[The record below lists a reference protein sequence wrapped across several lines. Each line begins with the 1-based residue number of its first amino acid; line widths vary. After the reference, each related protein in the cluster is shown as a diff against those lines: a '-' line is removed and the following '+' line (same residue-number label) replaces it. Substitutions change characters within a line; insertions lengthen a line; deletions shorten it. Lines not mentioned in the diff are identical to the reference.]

1 MATNTT
7 NLSLIKPDLTDKI
20 RIAQI
25 NQNMDIIDEKIGAV
39 GTTSLQSQVTPIAR
53 SVAHY
58 NKLIEN
64 GTNLNSLLE
73 TGVYKSPA
81 TTAGVNT
88 LVNCPVTTPFVLLVR
103 GDNALDGCV
112 QVICSGESVYVRRAT
127 TSGWA
132 ANWTTP
138 LIEAPMPTVYVSGT
152 TPSITCEAS
161 HKYICGEV
169 STLSITAP
177 QSGIAD
183 VVFESGATPAILTT
197 TGITFPEWFDPT
209 TDIEADTIYEIN
221 VSDGLGVVSAWS

>member
-20 RIAQI
+20 RITQI
-25 NQNMDIIDEKIGAV
+25 NQNMDIIDSKIGPV
-39 GTTSLQSQVTPIAR
+39 GTTSLQGQVTPIAQ
-53 SVAHY
+53 SVANY
-58 NKLIEN
+58 NKLIAN
-64 GTNLNSLLE
+64 GTNLNAILG
-73 TGVYKSPA
+73 TGVYKSPS
-81 TTAGVNT
+81 TASGVLT
-88 LVNCPVTTPFVLLVR
+88 LQNCPVENPFILLVR

-138 LIEAPMPTVYVSGT
+138 MIEVPMPTVYVSGT

-177 QSGIAD
+177 QSGIVD
-183 VVFESGATPAILTT
+183 VVFESGTTPTILTT
-197 TGITFPEWFDPT
+197 SGITFPEWFDPT
-209 TDIEADTIYEIN
+209 DIEADATYEIN
-221 VSDGLGVVSAWS
+221 VSDGLGVISIWS